1 MCEQHRAAIDT
12 HTRHERVSHSHG
24 LLNEL
29 HRIVSFFSFTNDDV
43 VDRLIFEESI
53 LDSLRKTAKN
63 FPQRGRVSNPTGN
76 FDGKR
81 NEKIKRCVI

>member
-1 MCEQHRAAIDT
+1 MKGYRTPTGCST
-12 HTRHERVSHSHG
+12 SYT
-24 LLNEL
+24 EL
-29 HRIVSFFSFTNDDV
+29 SVFLTFTNDDV
-43 VDRLIFEESI
+43 VDRISKLIFEESI

-81 NEKIKRCVI
+81 NEKIKSVLLGKV